1 MKIIIAYIPGEE
13 LAARTVEEFARAV
26 FTDVKVR
33 KSDRHPPFQHMY
45 LTTGKPRKRC
55 KSKKIT

>member
-1 MKIIIAYIPGEE
+1 MKINITYLPEEE
-13 LAARTVEEFARAV
+13 LKADLINRFVQGLLPIE
-26 FTDVKVR
+26 KVR

>member
-1 MKIIIAYIPGEE
+1 MKISIAWSDGEE
-13 LAARTVEEFARAV
+13 LSARTVEEFARAF